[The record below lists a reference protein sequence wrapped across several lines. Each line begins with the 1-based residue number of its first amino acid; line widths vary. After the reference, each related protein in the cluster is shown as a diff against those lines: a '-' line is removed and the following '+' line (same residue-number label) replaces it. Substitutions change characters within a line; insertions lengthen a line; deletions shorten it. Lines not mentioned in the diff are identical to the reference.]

1 MTSLEEKIIRRGE
14 RQGSFGELPG
24 HSYRN
29 SPPHGLGGLWGHVEG
44 TGWSISC
51 LHGAGTQKVACAYG
65 RVRATVPGSVWQG
78 GRAAPSSDPR
88 HCFQG
93 ALRCAERLWCK
104 QTAWI
109 WSSSAAAQ
117 AGFVTVKISPSC
129 PPGQCGMRANGEIT
143 RSGLL
148 LLFCDRSTEQT
159 GSACN
164 LGATLSK

>member
-24 HSYRN
+24 HSYGN
-29 SPPHGLGGLWGHVEG
+29 GPLHGLGGLWGHVEG

-65 RVRATVPGSVWQG
+65 HMCATVLGSMWQG
-78 GRAAPSSDPR
+78 GCVAPSSDPW
-88 HCFQG
+88 HWFQG
-93 ALRCAERLWCK
+93 GLRCTERLWCK

-129 PPGQCGMRANGEIT
+129 PPGQRGMRANGEIT
-143 RSGLL
+143 LSELL
-148 LLFCDRSTEQT
+148 LLFCYLGTEQT